1 MSEEANIPTASN
13 VQTPQASAPTVK
25 ISASSRPVDFG
36 APVAESKE
44 SAVMVILDAV
54 SAVVA
59 ISFAAL
65 VYIDNAFKLF

>member
-1 MSEEANIPTASN
+1 MSEEVNTPTASN
-13 VQTPQASAPTVK
+13 VQTSQASAPTVK

-36 APVAESKE
+36 APVEEKE
-44 SAVMVILDAV
+44 SAVMVLLDAA

-59 ISFAAL
+59 LSFAAL

>member
-1 MSEEANIPTASN
+1 MSEEVNIPTASN
-13 VQTPQASAPTVK
+13 VQNSLASAPTVK

-36 APVAESKE
+36 VSVEENRE
-44 SAVMVILDAV
+44 SAVMVLLDAV

-59 ISFAAL
+59 VSFAAL

>member
-1 MSEEANIPTASN
+1 MSEEVNIPTASN

-44 SAVMVILDAV
+44 SAVMGLHRQRI
-54 SAVVA
+54 
-59 ISFAAL
+59 
-65 VYIDNAFKLF
+65 

>member
-1 MSEEANIPTASN
+1 MSEEVNIPTASN
-13 VQTPQASAPTVK
+13 VQTSPASAPTVK

-36 APVAESKE
+36 VSVEENKE
-44 SAVMVILDAV
+44 SAVMVLLDAV

-59 ISFAAL
+59 VSFAAL

>member
-1 MSEEANIPTASN
+1 MSEEVNTPTASN
-13 VQTPQASAPTVK
+13 VQTSQASAPTVK
-25 ISASSRPVDFG
+25 ISASSRPADFV
-36 APVAESKE
+36 APVEEKE
-44 SAVMVILDAV
+44 SAVMVFLDAI